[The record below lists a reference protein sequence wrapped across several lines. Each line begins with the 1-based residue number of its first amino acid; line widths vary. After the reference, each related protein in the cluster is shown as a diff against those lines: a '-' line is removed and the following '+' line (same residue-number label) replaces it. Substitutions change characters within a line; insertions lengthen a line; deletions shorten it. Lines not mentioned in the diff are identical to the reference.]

1 MNLHRRPL
9 LNNLNETRLL
19 DGEATIQQNHTKLN
33 MSNQKEPHRTIRNH
47 KRYAFFLH
55 PFLGKKLS
63 FHFHRI
69 AQFRTESQSV
79 ITVSL
84 KNHQAN
90 GRRKVLFQL
99 KNLVKGELGLML
111 SAQICPK
118 RNNIWK

>member
-1 MNLHRRPL
+1 MPFSC
-9 LNNLNETRLL
+9 
-19 DGEATIQQNHTKLN
+19 I
-33 MSNQKEPHRTIRNH
+33 
-47 KRYAFFLH
+47 
-55 PFLGKKLS
+55 PFLGKKLT